1 MMAKRLETLV
11 QFMLEQA
18 DSGNEDFEKNVE
30 EGHVKLYKSDILYIL
45 KNAQKI
51 RDKNVKLAEMSKKYC
66 NPLA

>member
-1 MMAKRLETLV
+1 
-11 QFMLEQA
+11 MLEQA

-51 RDKNVKLAEMSKKYC
+51 RDGIR
-66 NPLA
+66 